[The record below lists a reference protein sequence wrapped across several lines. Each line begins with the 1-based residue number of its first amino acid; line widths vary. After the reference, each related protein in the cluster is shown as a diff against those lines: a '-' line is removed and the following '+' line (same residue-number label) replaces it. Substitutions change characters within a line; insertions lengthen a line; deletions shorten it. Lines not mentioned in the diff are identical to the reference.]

1 MRAMVFNL
9 LISLSLPPFGGSYFF
24 FFLGGSY
31 FDFLLTL
38 ALGLH
43 MILSQIHHDTQTTN
57 EGIKFVV
64 CL

>member
-9 LISLSLPPFGGSYFF
+9 LISLSLPPF
-24 FFLGGSY
+24 GGSY

-57 EGIKFVV
+57 EGIKFVDRKSV
-64 CL
+64 V

>member
-1 MRAMVFNL
+1 MRAMVFSL
-9 LISLSLPPFGGSYFF
+9 LISLSLPPFW
-24 FFLGGSY
+24 GSY

-43 MILSQIHHDTQTTN
+43 IILSQVHQGTQTTN

-64 CL
+64 CM

>member
-9 LISLSLPPFGGSYFF
+9 LISLSLPPF
-24 FFLGGSY
+24 GGSY